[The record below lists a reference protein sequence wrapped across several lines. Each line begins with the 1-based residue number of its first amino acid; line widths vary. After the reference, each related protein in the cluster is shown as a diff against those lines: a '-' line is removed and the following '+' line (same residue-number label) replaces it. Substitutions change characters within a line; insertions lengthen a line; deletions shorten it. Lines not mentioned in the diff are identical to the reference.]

1 MKIPSVNRAAG
12 FTLIEVLVALMLG
25 VLLLAG
31 LVNIFANS
39 AKLYARLEAR
49 SEVMESG
56 RFAVDVIAQDLRQ
69 AGNWGCLGND
79 FSLVTSRL
87 QEGGPF
93 SLPFFVDGIR
103 VFHPDVAGWN
113 ALPQEVR
120 AAAVPSRSA
129 LLVSGV
135 RDTGIRI
142 RDIDSDNTQLRDL
155 EKVWDG
161 FLGGLENGDLVLAV
175 NSTCERGELFKISS
189 VQRNAGN
196 ETVLGYAAA
205 AAGSFGN
212 QAFDLLDGLGVTT
225 GQNILNQDRGIQLY
239 RVFSHL
245 YFIGDDAA
253 DNDNGISLMRWDLAS
268 VNPPSVLVPDITD
281 MYFHLGVGDAEN
293 LTAYVYELDEDQT
306 PISSWNSQHWTQVRA
321 VRFSLLATS
330 PPVEMEAGRIQQLA
344 FRPGQAAVILAGRY
358 GAVYSTTTALRARIR
373 N

>member
-1 MKIPSVNRAAG
+1 MKIPSMNRAAG

-56 RFAVDVIAQDLRQ
+56 RFAVDAIAQDLRQ

-79 FSLVTSRL
+79 SSLVTSRL
-87 QEGGPF
+87 QEEGEVPF
-93 SLPFFVDGIR
+93 SLPFLVDGIR

-113 ALPQEVR
+113 ALPQAVR
-120 AAAVPSRSA
+120 TAAVPGQSA

-142 RDIDSDNTQLRDL
+142 RDIDSDNTQLSGL

-196 ETVLGYAAA
+196 AIVLGYAAA

-245 YFIGDDAA
+245 YFIGDAA
-253 DNDNGISLMRWDLAS
+253 DNDNGISLMRRDLA
-268 VNPPSVLVPDITD
+268 NGDRVLVPDITG

-293 LTAYVYELDEDQT
+293 LTDYVYELDGEQT
-306 PISSWNSQHWTQVRA
+306 PISSWNSQDWARVRA

-358 GAVYSTTTALRARIR
+358 GAVYSSTTALRARIR